1 VCETVSWKEVI
12 CYEEGVYNQS
22 MTISS
27 SVVFSMTEQIVR
39 QFQPK
44 QVILFGSLA
53 QGEGQAESDVDL
65 LVVFPTVPD
74 KRKAAIQIRR
84 ALAHFDVPKD
94 IIVTTPAEIKKFA
107 AIKGSFLR
115 SAVSEGRVL
124 YERA

>member
-1 VCETVSWKEVI
+1 M
-12 CYEEGVYNQS
+12 YNKS
-22 MTISS
+22 MTISAS
-27 SVVFSMTEQIVR
+27 IISSMTEQIVR

-65 LVVFPTVPD
+65 LIVFPTVAD

-94 IIVTTPAEIKKFA
+94 IIVTTPTEIKKFA
-107 AIKGSFLR
+107 AIKGAFLL
-115 SAVSEGRVL
+115 SAVS
-124 YERA
+124 